1 MSNNTIAVEFKP
13 RYPKAKKLIPLLL
26 ILAVVLLDQLTK
38 TLIVKN
44 FAEGGYDG
52 FSLMG
57 DFIRI
62 IHVRNPGIAFSIG
75 TSLSLTVRSILFK
88 AIPLIVIIVV
98 IGVYF
103 RNEEFSQLQRW
114 CITGIAGGGLGNL
127 IDRYFR
133 PHGVVDFISVKFYGF
148 LGFERWPT
156 FNVADSAVVVCGL
169 LLVISFLF
177 SVKSQNAARDI

>member
-1 MSNNTIAVEFKP
+1 MSNTTIAVEFKP

-26 ILAVVLLDQLTK
+26 ILVVVLLDQLTK
-38 TLIVKN
+38 TFIVKN

-52 FSLMG
+52 FSIMG

-75 TSLSLTVRSILFK
+75 TSLSLTLRSVLFK
-88 AIPLIVIIVV
+88 AIPLIVILVV
-98 IGVYF
+98 IVVYF
-103 RNEEFSQLQRW
+103 RNDEFSQLQRW
-114 CITGIAGGGLGNL
+114 SISGIAGGGLGNL

-133 PHGVVDFISVKFYGF
+133 PSGVVDFISVKFYGF

-156 FNVADSAVVVCGL
+156 FNVADAAVVVCGL
-169 LLVISFLF
+169 LLVFSFLF
-177 SVKSQNAARDI
+177 NVKNSSRVRDI